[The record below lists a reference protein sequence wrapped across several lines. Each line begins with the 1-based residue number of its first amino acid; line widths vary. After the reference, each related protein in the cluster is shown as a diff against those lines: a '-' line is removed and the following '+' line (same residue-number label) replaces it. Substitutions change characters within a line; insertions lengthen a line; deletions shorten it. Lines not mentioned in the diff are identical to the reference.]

1 MTAIPFQEFL
11 MSRFA
16 KILPFAL
23 GPICLW
29 SIFTLFP
36 QGLVAQNG
44 AASKEVVADGWKSLF
59 DGKSLDGWKSTPFV
73 GEGKV
78 FVRDGLIV
86 MEKGEKL
93 TGATYTKGD
102 FPKRDYE
109 VEIVARKLDGNDFF
123 ATTTFPVGDQHASF
137 VVGGW
142 GGTLVGLSS
151 INGSDASENGLSKNK
166 EFESKK
172 WYTIKV
178 RVGQKRVQAQ
188 IENEQFIDVDTSDV
202 RLSVRFEVQ
211 PSRPFGVST
220 YDTIGEIKSVRVRPL
235 TEKEKKI
242 LATPDKND

>member
-1 MTAIPFQEFL
+1 MR
-11 MSRFA
+11 RFVG
-16 KILPFAL
+16 IL
-23 GPICLW
+23 CLCVLVPL
-29 SIFTLFP
+29 SHPTPDLF
-36 QGLVAQNG
+36 AQNG
-44 AASKEVVADGWKSLF
+44 TPAKGAAEEGWKSLF
-59 DGKSLDGWKSTPFV
+59 NGKSLEGWKSTPFV

-78 FVRDGLIV
+78 FVRNGAIV

-166 EFESKK
+166 EFEAKK
-172 WYTIKV
+172 WYTLKV
-178 RVGQKRVQAQ
+178 RVGQKRIQAQ
-188 IENEQFIDVDTSDV
+188 IDNEQFLDVDTSDV

-220 YDTIGEIKSVRVRPL
+220 YDTIGEVKSVRVRPL
-235 TEKEKKI
+235 NEKEKKA